1 MAKSKGDDPAFLRLL
16 KIIEDPE
23 ADEEE
28 REIAEEIVKK
38 AVLEFGEWIG
48 HGDLLTV
55 KMIQEA
61 RMLMVGSV
69 TAFGRLEFLGP
80 FRIQMLHMKMKKIS
94 QDYAICI
101 KNDCNLDD
109 ILSLPW
115 LTELTRMKV
124 SN

>member
-1 MAKSKGDDPAFLRLL
+1 MKLS
-16 KIIEDPE
+16 EDPE
-23 ADEEE
+23 EEE
-28 REIAEEIVKK
+28 REGVEEIVEK
-38 AVLEFGEWIG
+38 AVLEFGEWVG
-48 HGDLLTV
+48 YGDLLTV

-61 RMLMVGSV
+61 RMFTVGSV
-69 TAFGRLEFLGP
+69 TTFGRVEFLGP

-94 QDYAICI
+94 QDYAICM